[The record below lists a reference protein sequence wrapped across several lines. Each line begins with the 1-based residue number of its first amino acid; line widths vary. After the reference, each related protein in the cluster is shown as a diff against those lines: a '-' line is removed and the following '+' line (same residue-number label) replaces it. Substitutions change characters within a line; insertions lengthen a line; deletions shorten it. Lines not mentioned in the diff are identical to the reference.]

1 MNLLSGMNGLRAL
14 AAIIVV
20 VYHLN
25 QQLPTDWLSVSVL
38 AGHNFIAR
46 LSLVVSVFFFLSGF
60 FRALSYWKVLDT
72 PEKIPDFWSSLKD
85 RFFRIAPAYYV
96 ALVLSIIATVL
107 IGNTNS
113 LNMSA
118 ILAGFSFTTW
128 MNPDTLFPV
137 ILNGP
142 LWFVSFDM
150 LGWILTSLVMMGL
163 FRVGRRYMI
172 PYFLTV
178 ILATFALHELWISL
192 PWHQTSQ
199 FPANYWFPLYNPFL
213 FFLHFLFGIIASG
226 IVYTLQKRKVQP
238 HVFFDIGVII
248 IGIVF
253 SVFIWFIRDVW
264 DDFAYSYPK
273 WPYYFPWIQILIA
286 LGCSILPFTR
296 YIGTW
301 LDNRFALFTAK
312 ISYSLYLIHGVIIAF
327 LLAFVFRNPLSVQE
341 WGAFVMMTIAFSY
354 LAAFLLYRFV
364 EVPSIPKKQK

>member
-25 QQLPTDWLSVSVL
+25 QQLPTDGLSVSVL

-273 WPYYFPWIQILIA
+273 GPYYFPWIQILIA